1 MRDWKP
7 ALSVRFIARDTRR
20 NMTDFGTRGGDEA
33 PNWSPLVSPRSDLLR
48 VQRLAAISDDSV
60 VKHVVQRLFAARCTS
75 ARGPALSQK
84 AVAV

>member
-33 PNWSPLVSPRSDLLR
+33 TELVAPDLT
-48 VQRLAAISDDSV
+48 
-60 VKHVVQRLFAARCTS
+60 KE
-75 ARGPALSQK
+75 
-84 AVAV
+84 